1 MCFFKVDYE
10 WLKRSRMKPVT
21 HHVDDAE
28 LQIKF
33 HARTLAR
40 FRCNTSVLNLTA
52 RRIAAVSHQR
62 LRRGEGA
69 EVDAVAA
76 AAGEFFVEDVGEV
89 GGVGGVEVAREA
101 AVLPDE
107 G

>member
-1 MCFFKVDYE
+1 MQYDHE
-10 WLKRSRMKPVT
+10 WLKRGCMKPVS
-21 HHVDDAE
+21 HHVYDAE

-40 FRCNTSVLNLTA
+40 FRCNASVLTLPA
-52 RRIAAVSHQR
+52 RRIAAISHQR
-62 LRRGEGA
+62 FRGGEGA

-89 GGVGGVEVAREA
+89 GGVGGDEVACEA
-101 AVLPDE
+101 AVFPD
-107 G
+107 